1 MVKRI
6 RLKRSKT
13 DSADASI
20 AASSP
25 SVSGCQRS
33 ANGSAGAG
41 AGAGSGRLNNNNK
54 SKQKKKFIPRLL
66 RSKSAPSA
74 TNENEYDDSVSI
86 RSYENQSTTDG
97 GIIGNS
103 SVRPSMLAAAAVE
116 AVDDGTPSS
125 SPYNDLQRV
134 IAMMNDERHL
144 VAYDLFV
151 DVKRRLDETSRM
163 GAAAAT
169 IIANNASSQNYQNA
183 WAFLQERQQEFQAL
197 EVSRA
202 ICVFIVEA

>member
-41 AGAGSGRLNNNNK
+41 AGVGSGRLNNNNNNK

-86 RSYENQSTTDG
+86 RSFENQSTTDG

-103 SVRPSMLAAAAVE
+103 
-116 AVDDGTPSS
+116 
-125 SPYNDLQRV
+125 
-134 IAMMNDERHL
+134 
-144 VAYDLFV
+144 
-151 DVKRRLDETSRM
+151 RLPVGS
-163 GAAAAT
+163 
-169 IIANNASSQNYQNA
+169 N
-183 WAFLQERQQEFQAL
+183 
-197 EVSRA
+197 
-202 ICVFIVEA
+202 